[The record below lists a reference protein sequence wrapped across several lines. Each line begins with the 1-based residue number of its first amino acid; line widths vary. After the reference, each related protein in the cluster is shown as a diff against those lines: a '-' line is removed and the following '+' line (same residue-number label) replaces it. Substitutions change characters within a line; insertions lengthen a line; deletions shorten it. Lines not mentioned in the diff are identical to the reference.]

1 MKYNLHALEV
11 AWEQRPVATLE
22 TDPSYKGGKEGKPK
36 TTIWQGN
43 VNEADGY
50 V

>member
-22 TDPSYKGGKEGKPK
+22 TDPSYKEVKKEAKD
-36 TTIWQGN
+36 N
-43 VNEADGY
+43 NLAR
-50 V
+50 